1 VSRWLEGKAALVTG
15 GGSGIG
21 RAVVDAFLDEGA
33 SVCVLELSDEKCAS
47 LQRVGGLRGERLA
60 VVRGDATRAADNDR
74 AVATAVE
81 RFGRLDI
88 LATFVGIFDLY
99 TPLTEVPADRFDA
112 AFAETFDVNVKSVML
127 AARAAVPRLRETR
140 GNIVVTGSSSSFY
153 PGRGGSLYVA
163 SKFALRGLVLQL
175 AHELAPD
182 VRVNAVAP
190 GGTLDTDLR
199 GLRTLG
205 QFEHRLNDRSGREAS
220 LRARTP
226 LAVALRPEE
235 HAAAYVYL
243 ASDRCPG
250 VSGEILRSDGGMGI
264 R

>member
-1 VSRWLEGKAALVTG
+1 LSHWLEGKTALVTG

-21 RAVVDAFLDEGA
+21 RAVVDAFLQEGA
-33 SVCVLELSDEKCAS
+33 SICVLEYSGEKCAEME
-47 LQRVGGLRGERLA
+47 RIGERVA
-60 VVRGDATRAADNDR
+60 VVHGDATLAADNQR
-74 AVATAVE
+74 AVARAVE
-81 RFGRLDI
+81 QFGRLDT
-88 LATFVGIFDLY
+88 LTTFVGIFDYY
-99 TPLTEVPADRFDA
+99 TRLMDIPPERLDQ

-127 AARAAVPRLRETR
+127 AVQAAVPHLRETK
-140 GNIVVTGSSSSFY
+140 GSIVVTGSSSSFY

-163 SKFALRGLVLQL
+163 SKFALRGLVVQL

-190 GGTLDTDLR
+190 GGTLGTDLR
-199 GLRTLG
+199 GLRSLG
-205 QFEHRLNDRSGREAS
+205 QFDQRLSDLPGREEA
-220 LRARTP
+220 LRSRTP
-226 LAVALRPEE
+226 LSVALRPED